1 MLLRLKITVYNIAI
15 RLLNVLKGTLDYN
28 VYILLC
34 IISLYLILILLLSR
48 YTKHLLRLFTLPLFY
63 KTLVTLTY

>member
-28 VYILLC
+28 FHIFLRT
-34 IISLYLILILLLSR
+34 ISLYLIFVLLLGR
-48 YTKHLLRLFTLPLFY
+48 HTKYPLRLFTPPPFY
-63 KTLVTLTY
+63 KTLITLTY